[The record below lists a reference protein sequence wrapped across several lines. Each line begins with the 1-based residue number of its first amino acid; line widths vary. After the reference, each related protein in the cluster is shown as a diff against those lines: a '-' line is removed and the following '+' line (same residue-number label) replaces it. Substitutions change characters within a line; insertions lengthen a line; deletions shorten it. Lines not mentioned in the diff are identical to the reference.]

1 MKFQSHRVCVTRR
14 WLGAAA
20 LLLASLPASAA
31 RVEQGGLVYDAVGPA
46 NAALSDRLA
55 PLQQARGMRF
65 LDWLADGGML
75 VAMRNEDAER
85 LHRVRT
91 PLGTP
96 ELLGAAD
103 VGARQR
109 DVSAVGQPFQSEAVA
124 VLRQTPGREAALL
137 RLPFDGSEPRQLLGP
152 EWRAERPLWAHDGQR
167 LAFSAALRGL
177 EHDVFLLDS
186 RNRDAPRQL
195 AAETGDWLALD
206 WSLDDRFLL
215 LMHRTPLGAKELQ
228 WLDIATGDRRVL
240 VAMPA
245 DGRLQDARI
254 APDGRGVLYLAGSDF
269 LRLQYISLDGQAA
282 RLLTP
287 AMKRNVERYAI
298 SGDGRWLAY
307 SYDDNGW
314 SRLVLLDQQL
324 AAERVISSLP
334 AGVITALQFD
344 RSGAR
349 LAVNAEST
357 VSPPDVYVLDV
368 ASNALVRWTAASAGP
383 LGAASFS
390 NPQPVRFRSW
400 KQGSGAPQVA
410 ALLYRPR
417 SVPAPQPQLQPQPQP
432 PGNNAPLPVIV
443 YLTGEDEQPRPRF
456 DPLLQSLVM
465 VGGFAVVAPELH
477 GRLVTGDE
485 RADAVRDI
493 GALLI
498 WIAAQPELDSSRIAI
513 VGSGRRSAIALGA
526 LALFSDR
533 LQRGVVVDGD
543 TGGVPLLA
551 IERPVLIARGF
562 VRPPL
567 AAATGDQLLWRL
579 RAARSRAALFG
590 PVGDAPMDESGA
602 RQAEL
607 ARVVLDFLAEG

>member
-1 MKFQSHRVCVTRR
+1 MKFLSHRLCLLRR
-14 WLGAAA
+14 WLCAAT
-20 LLLASLPASAA
+20 LLLAALPAAA
-31 RVEQGGLVYDAVGPA
+31 DRIERGGLVYDAVGPA

-55 PLQQARGMRF
+55 LLQQARGMRF

-75 VAMRNEDAER
+75 VALRSEDAER

-103 VGARQR
+103 GGARQR
-109 DVSAVGQPFQSEAVA
+109 DVSAAGQPYQSEAVA
-124 VLRQTPGREAALL
+124 VMRQAQGREAALL
-137 RLPFDGSEPRQLLGP
+137 RLPLDGSEPRQLLGP

-167 LAFSAALRGL
+167 LAVSAALRGL
-177 EHDVFLLDS
+177 EHDVFLVDS
-186 RNRDAPRQL
+186 RTRDAPRQL
-195 AAETGDWLALD
+195 ATGVGDWQALD

-215 LMHRTPLGAKELQ
+215 LMHRTPLGVRELH
-228 WLDIATGDRRVL
+228 WLDVASGERRVL
-240 VAMPA
+240 IAMPT
-245 DGRLQDARI
+245 DGQLQDARI
-254 APDGRGVLYLAGSDF
+254 APDGRGVLYLAGSDY
-269 LRLQYISLDGQAA
+269 LRLQYIGLDGQPA
-282 RLLTP
+282 RVLTP
-287 AMKRNVERYAI
+287 AMKRSVERYAI

-314 SRLVLLDQQL
+314 SRLVLLDQQQ
-324 AAERVISSLP
+324 AQERVISSLP

-383 LGAASFS
+383 LGAAAFS

-400 KQGSGAPQVA
+400 KPAGGAPQLA

-417 SVPAPQPQLQPQPQP
+417 SAPAPAPQPPQS
-432 PGNNAPLPVIV
+432 GARLPVIV

-456 DPLLQSLVM
+456 DPLLQSLVT

-477 GRLVTGDE
+477 GRLVTGEE

-493 GALLI
+493 GSLLI
-498 WIAAQPELDSSRIAI
+498 WIAAQPGLDATRIAI

-526 LALFSDR
+526 LALFSER
-533 LQRGVVVDGD
+533 LQRGVAVDGD
-543 TGGVPLLA
+543 ATGVPLLA

-562 VRPPL
+562 VRPLLP
-567 AAATGDQLLWRL
+567 AATGDQLLWRL

-590 PVGDAPMDESGA
+590 PAGDAPLDDSGA